1 MSILIT
7 NMLNKVKFELAA
19 FIEANPKHSCEI
31 PDNQTVIRIIR
42 SQFKALK
49 LGIEAQQEVRLDY
62 LGVFYM
68 AEVRRQTLTEETK
81 TNPKK
86 QTLIETSPINT
97 LTTGRRRKL
106 K

>member
-7 NMLNKVKFELAA
+7 NMLNKVKLELAA
-19 FIEANPKHSCEI
+19 FVEANPAHACEL
-31 PDNQTVIRIIR
+31 PDNKTIIRVIR
-42 SQFKALK
+42 SQFNALK

-68 AEVRRQTLTEETK
+68 AEIRRQALKEETK

-86 QTLIETSPINT
+86 QNLVETSPINT